1 MLSGLW
7 SLVSCHFCSLTTIM
21 KKLTASDIG
30 LYSFCPRAWTLKQ
43 LGYKSGNLERM
54 EAGVEFHDEY
64 GRRLMFN
71 RTARS
76 VLWVL
81 LLIVL
86 TAAAAL
92 IIWRI
97 GS

>member
-7 SLVSCHFCSLTTIM
+7 SLLYTVHCSLTTIM
-21 KKLTASDIG
+21 KKLTASDIA

-54 EAGVEFHDEY
+54 EAGTEYHDEY
-64 GRRLMFN
+64 GRRLKFN
-71 RTARS
+71 RTVRS

-81 LLIVL
+81 LLVVL
-86 TAAAAL
+86 TAAAAI

>member
-1 MLSGLW
+1 MA
-7 SLVSCHFCSLTTIM
+7 T
-21 KKLTASDIG
+21 KKLNASDIG

-54 EAGVEFHDEY
+54 EAGTEYHDEF
-64 GRRLMFN
+64 GRRLKLN
-71 RTARS
+71 RTVRS

>member
-1 MLSGLW
+1 
-7 SLVSCHFCSLTTIM
+7 
-21 KKLTASDIG
+21 
-30 LYSFCPRAWTLKQ
+30 
-43 LGYKSGNLERM
+43 
-54 EAGVEFHDEY
+54 
-64 GRRLMFN
+64 MFN

-81 LLIVL
+81 LLVVL
-86 TAAAAL
+86 TAAAAI